1 MISKPMKYRVL
12 ILLTLFVTCVHCSFS
27 QNQSDEM
34 KYRRSSLYSVLI
46 RHPEKDFGNDIDT
59 VFRTIPI
66 PTKFNDHNLKIKAIN
81 ATIMQKNNNRD
92 SQNIIDYTINPFLEK
107 NDIAKRLV
115 SKWFNRKEGKGKD
128 GTFDMNLI
136 IERGL
141 YDADHFAAQL
151 AGQSVRGQSLLADA
165 GEELIGQTFVVFNDI
180 RYFDK
185 EEASAWAA
193 MGIAV
198 AGMIASEFTGGLTSL
213 AISYGS
219 TASSKLT
226 AEIAGFRVSIT
237 SYLFQLVWDEESS
250 ATFYQ
255 DYYIS
260 EANEAKKEAYNK
272 AKDLFHLKYVGS
284 YSTVSS
290 ETTLRGVQSKN
301 DMIRKVCERAIDKNI
316 AQLQKEYEVFRVKTP
331 LFSTEPLT
339 AKIGLKEDIDEK
351 TKFEVLEAIEDDNGV
366 IRYKRVG
373 IIRPVKG
380 KIWDNRFMA
389 EFEEENEGN
398 TRTATEFEVVSGSGF
413 YPGMLLRQIN

>member
-1 MISKPMKYRVL
+1 MKYRVL
-12 ILLTLFVTCVHCSFS
+12 ILLVTFVTFTHSSFS
-27 QNQSDEM
+27 QNQNDKM
-34 KYRRSSLYSVLI
+34 KYRRSSLYSILI
-46 RHPEKDFGNDIDT
+46 RHTEKEFGNDIDT

-66 PTKFNDHNLKIKAIN
+66 PAKFNNHNLKIRAIN

-92 SQNIIDYTINPFLEK
+92 SQNIIDYTIKPFLEK

-141 YDADHFAAQL
+141 YDADYFAAQL
-151 AGQSVRGQSLLADA
+151 ASQSVRGQSLLADA
-165 GEELIGQTFVVFNDI
+165 GEELIGQTFVIFNDI

-185 EEASAWAA
+185 EEASAWAS
-193 MGIAV
+193 MGLAV
-198 AGMIASEFTGGLTSL
+198 AGAIASEFTGGLASL
-213 AISYGS
+213 AISAGTQITS
-219 TASSKLT
+219 GIT

-237 SYLFQLVWDEESS
+237 SYLFQLDWNEESA

-260 EANEAKKEAYNK
+260 EANETKKNAYNK
-272 AKDLFHLKYVGS
+272 VKDLFHLKYVGS

-351 TKFEVLEAIEDDNGV
+351 SKFEVLEMIEDADGRMN
-366 IRYKRVG
+366 YKRVG
-373 IIRPVKG
+373 VVRPIKG

-389 EFEEENEGN
+389 EFEEENVGN

-413 YPGMLLRQIN
+413 YPGMLLREM